1 VKKDLSK
8 VVIRAIRGSF
18 FISYVFLFLVIPR
31 RRAQSV
37 AKQFTTNNI
46 ENRLKTKSKSV
57 DPVKQLSRQ
66 TSIRS
71 DSPAKKSLTTRKIT
85 LGSKEEKSE
94 KAKSFLD
101 KRKARKG
108 SKDNNL
114 INNKKQG
121 KESAVAED
129 KSDKKTPRSREKSS
143 TSKNEDIKTPRKH
156 SHVGVKPEKLS
167 SGRIIGKKVQEKENN
182 GNKDK
187 IVPSVLNVASLT
199 SQNGEKEG
207 IKLQEE
213 TLDNTSQ
220 KYVESKNNQVVEIIN
235 KNNENEDNMCVGCTM
250 REDGAV
256 DSLSEKTDAL
266 SAITPEQKDSTQEK
280 SENDPLEKGVQSED
294 SFKENETHSNKIKEN
309 DDSIDEVDVNTDKI
323 NNEVNRTHEEKEIIN
338 NGDDKTLTPNTSEA
352 ESLHTE
358 NVKLTENSNK
368 FDSLETEKLDP
379 LNHESNK
386 DKHDAVNL
394 ENVSANDQMNDGVKE
409 DLKENIEDNKIE
421 SKVDDAHI
429 VDEKSIIIEDKK
441 QNMQSKENENS
452 QISETVKTPVKEELE
467 KLENVNDDEKNKKN
481 LLNDDDDKPIIKTDE
496 RSISTNGYDDTQGKN
511 ERCKSG
517 NEEDKEDNVSD
528 NGTQIQKGEQ
538 KINDSGLSEV
548 SEAKVI
554 PDKIL
559 NEQMENNFPRTGDE
573 NKMDTNEENQNS
585 NSTNNSEVKNIDTE
599 NNDLLLSE
607 VEKVTDDKKEERTEK
622 EETNKLDNE
631 KSKDHV
637 NNEEHID
644 NISKDV
650 TDKNEDQ
657 TKNISEVNESKEL
670 TDVVTENKQKDKN
683 STSSDEIN
691 KDGRIENAIDLGKSD
706 EIEIK
711 NNAELN
717 EIKNDSTTEENL
729 KKLLEQSST
738 RPDTTSENS
747 DNNQINKENIDINE
761 KNAEINPTKNAEN
774 NIALAKK
781 LVETAAPILSKVEKN
796 KIVKADTKENVIDQ
810 EKKENKKLK
819 KTIKTKKTLAKSLS
833 EEQLQI
839 KEDNKNRKIKRIK
852 SMDVNKNNS
861 FIKQMS
867 KPKTDVTKSQTEVD
881 NENDSNESKDVKD
894 KKKKRSKRS
903 TSADVAGDNDKML
916 KMAHQTSFDSS
927 KLREEINKVS
937 EDSKATNFKTSF
949 NPFKL
954 RQEIK
959 QVSECAKEEEK
970 SEMSKVAGELAAAIK
985 IQSLWRGFI
994 VRKNDGKTNESK
1006 EKDNKGSPK
1015 FQNEKLK
1022 MEERDAKENAIALGE
1037 GKLESNQSVV
1047 EEITKEDVKPVHQE
1061 KLAKSEAKLDQSM
1074 GAEMTEN
1081 HVTPDKEKLESNE
1094 VQGEITKKEVE
1105 TINQEIPEGNKVKSD
1120 GLIENETLKASET
1133 TEEQE
1138 EAKEAELKSDHL
1150 IKEYEEKFEETKA
1163 KSHELENEQ
1172 TVNKEKHEETQT
1184 KPDHT
1189 EADNKSKKKSSMA
1202 DAVLK
1207 IQAVWRGFR
1216 TRKHLEHEKLFGTSV
1231 EKEIKNKEDLE
1242 VVKNINVIKAVSKI
1256 QALWRGYKVRKGIKE
1271 VNSRVSL
1278 LSLMLYL

>member
-1 VKKDLSK
+1 
-8 VVIRAIRGSF
+8 
-18 FISYVFLFLVIPR
+18 
-31 RRAQSV
+31 
-37 AKQFTTNNI
+37 
-46 ENRLKTKSKSV
+46 V

-143 TSKNEDIKTPRKH
+143 TSKNEDITTPRKH

-167 SGRIIGKKVQEKENN
+167 SGRISGKKVQEKENN
-182 GNKDK
+182 GNRDI

-199 SQNGEKEG
+199 SKNAEKEE

-256 DSLSEKTDAL
+256 DSLSEKTVEL
-266 SAITPEQKDSTQEK
+266 STITPEQKDSTQEK
-280 SENDPLEKGVQSED
+280 SENDRLEKGVQSED

-309 DDSIDEVDVNTDKI
+309 YDSIDEVDLNTDKI
-323 NNEVNRTHEEKEIIN
+323 NIEVNNRTHEEKEIIN
-338 NGDDKTLTPNTSEA
+338 NGDGKTLTPN
-352 ESLHTE
+352 TE

-394 ENVSANDQMNDGVKE
+394 ENVSPNDQINDGVKE

-421 SKVDDAHI
+421 SKVDDDHI

-441 QNMQSKENENS
+441 QNMQLKENENS
-452 QISETVKTPVKEELE
+452 QISETVKTPVEEELD
-467 KLENVNDDEKNKKN
+467 KLENVNDDEKNKNN

-496 RSISTNGYDDTQGKN
+496 RSISANGYDDTQGKN
-511 ERCKSG
+511 EKCKSG
-517 NEEDKEDNVSD
+517 NAEDKEDNVSD

-554 PDKIL
+554 PDKIS
-559 NEQMENNFPRTGDE
+559 NEQMENNFPLTGDE

-599 NNDLLLSE
+599 NNGLLLSE

-631 KSKDHV
+631 KSKDLV

-691 KDGRIENAIDLGKSD
+691 KDERIENASDLGKSD

-729 KKLLEQSST
+729 KEQLEQNST

-747 DNNQINKENIDINE
+747 DNNQINKENINIDE

-796 KIVKADTKENVIDQ
+796 KIVKADTKENFIDQ

-867 KPKTDVTKSQTEVD
+867 KSKTNVNKSPTDVD

-927 KLREEINKVS
+927 KLRKEINKVS

-1074 GAEMTEN
+1074 VAEMTEN

-1120 GLIENETLKASET
+1120 GLIENEILKASET

-1138 EAKEAELKSDHL
+1138 KAKEAELKSDHL

-1163 KSHELENEQ
+1163 KSDELENEQ

>member
-18 FISYVFLFLVIPR
+18 FISYVFVFLVIPR

-85 LGSKEEKSE
+85 LGSKEDKSD

-129 KSDKKTPRSREKSS
+129 KSDKRTPRSREKSS
-143 TSKNEDIKTPRKH
+143 TSKNEDVKTPRKH
-156 SHVGVKPEKLS
+156 SHAGVKPEKMS
-167 SGRIIGKKVQEKENN
+167 SGRISGKMVQEKENN

-213 TLDNTSQ
+213 TLDSTSQ

-256 DSLSEKTDAL
+256 DSLSEKTDEL
-266 SAITPEQKDSTQEK
+266 STITAEQKDSTQEK
-280 SENDPLEKGVQSED
+280 SENDSLEKGAQSED

-309 DDSIDEVDVNTDKI
+309 DDSIDEVDLKTDKI
-323 NNEVNRTHEEKEIIN
+323 NNEVNNRTQEEKEIIN
-338 NGDDKTLTPNTSEA
+338 NGDGKTVTPNTSEA

-368 FDSLETEKLDP
+368 FD
-379 LNHESNK
+379 
-386 DKHDAVNL
+386 KHDAVNL
-394 ENVSANDQMNDGVKE
+394 ENVSANDQMNDEVKE
-409 DLKENIEDNKIE
+409 HLKENIEDNKIE
-421 SKVDDAHI
+421 SKVDDDHI
-429 VDEKSIIIEDKK
+429 VDEKSVIIEDKK

-452 QISETVKTPVKEELE
+452 QKCETVKTPVKEELD
-467 KLENVNDDEKNKKN
+467 KLENVNDDEKNKNN

-496 RSISTNGYDDTQGKN
+496 RSISANGYDGTQGKN

-538 KINDSGLSEV
+538 KMNDSGLSEV

-554 PDKIL
+554 ADKIS
-559 NEQMENNFPRTGDE
+559 NEHMENNLPLTGDE
-573 NKMDTNEENQNS
+573 NKKNSNEENQNT
-585 NSTNNSEVKNIDTE
+585 NSMNNNEVKNID
-599 NNDLLLSE
+599 
-607 VEKVTDDKKEERTEK
+607 KVIDDKKEERTEK
-622 EETNKLDNE
+622 EETNKSDNE
-631 KSKDHV
+631 KSKDQV
-637 NNEEHID
+637 NTEEHID
-644 NISKDV
+644 NIGEDV

-683 STSSDEIN
+683 STSSAEIN
-691 KDGRIENAIDLGKSD
+691 KDEHIENASDLGKSD

-729 KKLLEQSST
+729 KEQLEQSST

-747 DNNQINKENIDINE
+747 DTNQINKENIDINE
-761 KNAEINPTKNAEN
+761 NNAEINPTKNAEN
-774 NIALAKK
+774 NIALTKK
-781 LVETAAPILSKVEKN
+781 LAETAAPILSKAEKN
-796 KIVKADTKENVIDQ
+796 KIVKADAKENVIDQ

-867 KPKTDVTKSQTEVD
+867 KPKTGVTKSQTDVD

-903 TSADVAGDNDKML
+903 TSADVAGDNDKMF

-1022 MEERDAKENAIALGE
+1022 MEERDAKENAIPLGE

-1081 HVTPDKEKLESNE
+1081 HVIPDKEKLEANE
-1094 VQGEITKKEVE
+1094 MQREITKKELG
-1105 TINQEIPEGNKVKSD
+1105 TINQEIPEGNKVQSD
-1120 GLIENETLKASET
+1120 GLIESETLKASET

-1138 EAKEAELKSDHL
+1138 EAELKSDHL
-1150 IKEYEEKFEETKA
+1150 IKEYEGKFEETKA

-1172 TVNKEKHEETQT
+1172 TVNKEKHEETQN

-1242 VVKNINVIKAVSKI
+1242 VVKNINLIKGVSKI

>member
-1 VKKDLSK
+1 
-8 VVIRAIRGSF
+8 
-18 FISYVFLFLVIPR
+18 
-31 RRAQSV
+31 
-37 AKQFTTNNI
+37 
-46 ENRLKTKSKSV
+46 V

-167 SGRIIGKKVQEKENN
+167 SGRISGKKVQEKENN
-182 GNKDK
+182 GNRDK

-199 SQNGEKEG
+199 SKNAEKEG

-309 DDSIDEVDVNTDKI
+309 DDSIDEVDLNTDKI
-323 NNEVNRTHEEKEIIN
+323 NNEVNNRTQEEKEIIN
-338 NGDDKTLTPNTSEA
+338 NGDGKTVTPNTSEA

-368 FDSLETEKLDP
+368 FDSLEPEKLDP

-386 DKHDAVNL
+386 DKHDVVNL
-394 ENVSANDQMNDGVKE
+394 ENISANDQINDGVKE

-421 SKVDDAHI
+421 SKVDDDHI

-441 QNMQSKENENS
+441 QNMQLKENENS
-452 QISETVKTPVKEELE
+452 QISETVKTPVKEKLD

-481 LLNDDDDKPIIKTDE
+481 LLNDDDDKPIIKADE

-517 NEEDKEDNVSD
+517 NEEDKEDNVS
-528 NGTQIQKGEQ
+528 NIGTQIQKGEQ
-538 KINDSGLSEV
+538 KMNDSDLSEV

-554 PDKIL
+554 ADKIS
-559 NEQMENNFPRTGDE
+559 NEQMENNLPLTGDE
-573 NKMDTNEENQNS
+573 NKKDSNEENQNT
-585 NSTNNSEVKNIDTE
+585 NSRNNNEVKNID
-599 NNDLLLSE
+599 
-607 VEKVTDDKKEERTEK
+607 KVIDDKKEERTEK
-622 EETNKLDNE
+622 EETNKLDNA

-637 NNEEHID
+637 NMEEHID
-644 NISKDV
+644 NISEDV
-650 TDKNEDQ
+650 IDKNGDQ
-657 TKNISEVNESKEL
+657 TKNISEVNEYKEL

-691 KDGRIENAIDLGKSD
+691 KDERIENASDLGKSD

-729 KKLLEQSST
+729 KEQLEQSST

-867 KPKTDVTKSQTEVD
+867 KSKTNVTKSPTDVD

-927 KLREEINKVS
+927 KLRKEINKVN

-1074 GAEMTEN
+1074 VAEMTEN

-1138 EAKEAELKSDHL
+1138 KAKEAELKSDHL

-1163 KSHELENEQ
+1163 KSDELENEQ